1 MKCPAPAAPPA
12 PPVPRC
18 RAAASHTRNRSDLFV
33 AARLNPYR
41 IRPDSRRQ
49 RKAKWDHFVAARLNP
64 YRIRPDSR
72 RQRKAKWDHLV
83 AARHSSAAGSAR
95 RNARASK
102 GARSSS

>member
-1 MKCPAPAAPPA
+1 MKCPAPAAPAAPAA

-18 RAAASHTRNRSDLFV
+18 RAAASHTRNRSDRFV

-49 RKAKWDHFVAARLNP
+49 RKAKWNRF
-64 YRIRPDSR
+64 
-72 RQRKAKWDHLV
+72 V
-83 AARHSSAAGSAR
+83 AARHSSATGSAR